1 MSRNLSLPILSSAAD
16 AAAWLRQH
24 TAILCT
30 DSRKVQAGHGFVA
43 WPGAAH
49 DARAHVLG
57 ALQQGASACLVEA
70 EGVEVFDFMQPQHQ
84 ALVQGRVACVP
95 GLRRLTGQ
103 MADLFY
109 GEPSSQLDIVA
120 ATGTNGKTSTS
131 WWLAQALAR
140 VPAGADG
147 CALVGTLGVGRFVQ
161 NRAELEYTGMTT
173 PDPVLLQRRFRG
185 FVDAGV
191 RSCAIEA
198 EMVSNP
204 RCSATSRKAP
214 FSVSST
220 PRCWRMNSAQPR
232 SASSALIWW
241 LTAAGVT
248 LISPAASLKL
258 RCRAAASKEIS
269 AVIEDRS

>member
-120 ATGTNGKTSTS
+120 ATGTNGKTST
-131 WWLAQALAR
+131 
-140 VPAGADG
+140 
-147 CALVGTLGVGRFVQ
+147 
-161 NRAELEYTGMTT
+161 
-173 PDPVLLQRRFRG
+173 
-185 FVDAGV
+185 
-191 RSCAIEA
+191 
-198 EMVSNP
+198 
-204 RCSATSRKAP
+204 
-214 FSVSST
+214 
-220 PRCWRMNSAQPR
+220 
-232 SASSALIWW
+232 
-241 LTAAGVT
+241 
-248 LISPAASLKL
+248 
-258 RCRAAASKEIS
+258 
-269 AVIEDRS
+269 